1 MKQARRQVSQ
11 CVHAAREHA
20 IICCFCGKRG

>member
-1 MKQARRQVSQ
+1 MKQAHRLVSQ

-20 IICCFCGKRG
+20 VIRCGYGKRG

>member
-20 IICCFCGKRG
+20 IIRYLCGKRG